1 MAGKIIPNVKLMLI
15 IVIGLMVIYQIEEK
29 KNKIANIVSSL
40 VSIIKVKPIMVLKMD
55 SIVI

>member
-1 MAGKIIPNVKLMLI
+1 MLI

-55 SIVI
+55 R